1 MKHLVTIDSLWLLLL
16 LLWSTEG
23 TDDDVAVL
31 VTRIESSST
40 YHQRITQH
48 RQHGNVLNRNSNAR
62 QHPFLYKKD
71 YKHWLGLKTGPSIV
85 FLLKKEK
92 TLRQRRICISIL
104 TFVLTIARNTTED
117 KFCIHGMANFC
128 PFFFYK
134 FDFVGTFFSSQ

>member
-40 YHQRITQH
+40 YHQRITH

-71 YKHWLGLKTGPSIV
+71 NKHWLGLKTGPSIV
-85 FLLKKEK
+85 FKREDTAAAHLHFYF
-92 TLRQRRICISIL
+92 
-104 TFVLTIARNTTED
+104 TFVLTITRKTAED
-117 KFCIHGMANFC
+117 KF
-128 PFFFYK
+128 
-134 FDFVGTFFSSQ
+134 